1 MHNDEKKEFLTN
13 LQADLD
19 FSSVG
24 VKTGFQR
31 TETFGRSK
39 SFQMMNN
46 LQIGGDTTD
55 KSFKDW
61 IGTIDMKNANIIEYT
76 EIRTLDN
83 FISEDIK
90 ELLKEPLNLVIK
102 KYEKRKEYSLII
114 KKLKEKNEEPYFY
127 NKNETL
133 RIGVNN
139 SENKDIICDNKESF
153 EMKEGLF
160 SEAKKTISKTFNNN
174 IIVGIEI
181 ISESGNSKAKYSF
194 KNSLLTDEIN
204 IDFSSKKFMKFK
216 INIYLIKYPK

>member
-13 LQADLD
+13 LKADLD

-46 LQIGGDTTD
+46 FQIGGDTTD
-55 KSFKDW
+55 KPFKDW

-102 KYEKRKEYSLII
+102 KYEKRKEYYFII
-114 KKLKEKNEEPYFY
+114 KKLKEKNVEPYFY
-127 NKNETL
+127 NKN
-133 RIGVNN
+133 
-139 SENKDIICDNKESF
+139 
-153 EMKEGLF
+153 
-160 SEAKKTISKTFNNN
+160 
-174 IIVGIEI
+174 
-181 ISESGNSKAKYSF
+181 
-194 KNSLLTDEIN
+194 
-204 IDFSSKKFMKFK
+204 
-216 INIYLIKYPK
+216 